1 MNEREIERVA
11 AAVMYEGYLLYPYR
25 VSVKNV
31 RRWTFGA
38 VPPGGSDIRSEILVE
53 GGAFSTVTAKLRFLQ
68 VQQRT
73 VGRAEGDLFPRVES
87 LEVSGTVHVPWQEGL
102 EREVELGAPPLD
114 GLSTIR
120 RFRFGPEQRREILRE
135 ADGRVAGEIVRETGD
150 LSGRLELSAGQVRPG
165 LFRLALSVHNESAIG
180 DPTEAERRSLMATHA
195 ILHVDAGRF
204 LSLTDPPVADADHAR
219 ACRNVGLWPVLI
231 GDPTTVLC
239 SPIILP
245 DYPRLAEESPGD
257 LFDGT
262 EIDEILSLRIRT
274 LTEAEKREMASI
286 DPRARAILE
295 RTEALARR
303 ELASLHGVWRTAGE
317 MRHAP

>member
-25 VSVKNV
+25 LSVKNV
-31 RRWTFGA
+31 RRWTFGT
-38 VPPGGSDIRSEILVE
+38 VPPGGAGIRSEVLVE
-53 GGAFSTVTAKLRFLQ
+53 GGSAATVTAKIRFLQ

-73 VGRAEGDLFPRVES
+73 VGRADGETFSRVES
-87 LEVSGTVHVPWQEGL
+87 LEVSGDLHVPWQEGL
-102 EREVELGAPPLD
+102 EREAALGPVPLK
-114 GLSTIR
+114 GLFASRT
-120 RFRFGPEQRREILRE
+120 FRFGAEQHREILRE
-135 ADGRVAGEIVRETGD
+135 AGGGIAGVVDRETRNLAGRVD
-150 LSGRLELSAGQVRPG
+150 LRAEPVRPG
-165 LFRLALSVHNESAIG
+165 LFRLTVSILNESAID
-180 DPTEAERRSLMATHA
+180 DPTDAEPRSLMAAHA
-195 ILHVDAGRF
+195 ILHVDSGRF
-204 LSLTDPPVADADHAR
+204 LSLTDPPIADADHAR
-219 ACRNVGLWPVLI
+219 ACRNVGVWPALI
-231 GDPTTVLC
+231 GDPTSVLC

-274 LTEAEKREMASI
+274 LTESEKREMASI

-303 ELASLHGVWRTAGE
+303 ELASLHGAWRT
-317 MRHAP
+317 RHAT